1 MTSHYLIH
9 NKTVSKL
16 NELVLE
22 IIIDEELHEFRAQTV
37 SLPDSNQTFRTFA
50 RFRITSGLGHR
61 ATGQFRFRFLGC
73 RSFCSFRITV
83 EVAILI
89 VVIVGEALHIE
100 VFAYKAF
107 KTCKPKSKV

>member
-22 IIIDEELHEFRAQTV
+22 IIIDEELHDFWAQTV
-37 SLPDSNQTFRTFA
+37 SLPDSNQTFGTFA
-50 RFRITSGLGHR
+50 RFRITSGLGDR
-61 ATGQFRFRFLGC
+61 FRFRFLGC

-83 EVAILI
+83 KVTIL
-89 VVIVGEALHIE
+89 VVIIVGEALHIK